1 MNKFLSFIII
11 SIFWSSYSFAG
22 SGSGT
27 INLSDSVI
35 KNFQAY
41 VNSTKPKPVVFL
53 VTEDGKDS
61 KGWMCPYAQC
71 MQTGSMQEEDRC
83 EDQFKKKCYRL
94 AMRRVVV
101 WKNEFTK
108 NASRSQKKFS
118 SKDDFETIKSK
129 LASLGLVGNF
139 TNETKNTQNDEIK
152 KDENKNSKLTSEVI
166 DQLNSLNDLFK
177 SGVITKEEFD
187 KAKKRILN

>member
-1 MNKFLSFIII
+1 M
-11 SIFWSSYSFAG
+11 
-22 SGSGT
+22 
-27 INLSDSVI
+27 
-35 KNFQAY
+35 
-41 VNSTKPKPVVFL
+41 
-53 VTEDGKDS
+53 
-61 KGWMCPYAQC
+61 
-71 MQTGSMQEEDRC
+71 
-83 EDQFKKKCYRL
+83 
-94 AMRRVVV
+94 